1 MILNRLSQVSRFSTI
16 TACLSLL
23 LNLISCGVI
32 TTPNIPADLVCLTA
46 PPTTANSAAYT
57 SQATIQFFGKGN
69 FNTFDIETNEWTCSA
84 KHAEFIFELEGEDVL
99 QVLQAALQ
107 LSEGMP
113 QVSTYEI
120 SKDATTQ
127 FDVLVDKVCDYIKF
141 PVRFKPPDDPN
152 LHGCQ
157 ISGLAKSAIMFL
169 EKPDG
174 KSITVAYSKIY
185 QPMINRTLLMG
196 LNL

>member
-1 MILNRLSQVSRFSTI
+1 M
-16 TACLSLL
+16 
-23 LNLISCGVI
+23 
-32 TTPNIPADLVCLTA
+32 PADSVCSTA

-69 FNTFDIETNEWTCSA
+69 FNTFDIETNEWTCST
-84 KHAEFIFELEGEDVL
+84 KHSEFISELEGEDVVE
-99 QVLQAALQ
+99 VLQAASQ

-113 QVSTYEI
+113 QVSTYEM
-120 SKDATTQ
+120 SNDATIQ
-127 FDVLVDKVCDYIKF
+127 FDVLVDQVCDYIKF
-141 PVRFKPPDDPN
+141 PVRFKPPNSPN
-152 LHGCQ
+152 VLGCQ

-169 EKPDG
+169 ERPDG

-185 QPMINRTLLMG
+185 QPMINRALTG

>member
-1 MILNRLSQVSRFSTI
+1 MSRFSTL
-16 TACLSLL
+16 TACLLL
-23 LNLISCGVI
+23 LLSLISCGAL
-32 TTPNIPADLVCLTA
+32 TTPDMPADSVCSTA

-57 SQATIQFFGKGN
+57 SQATIQFYSKGN
-69 FNTFDIETNEWTCSA
+69 SNTFDIETNEWTCST
-84 KHAEFIFELEGEDVL
+84 KHAEFISELEGEDVL
-99 QVLQAALQ
+99 KVLQAASQ

-120 SKDATTQ
+120 SKDATTR
-127 FDVLVDKVCDYIKF
+127 FDFLVDEVCDYIKF
-141 PVRFKPPDDPN
+141 PVRFKPPNDPN
-152 LHGCQ
+152 VLGCQ

-185 QPMINRTLLMG
+185 QPMINRALTG